1 MKTRVLAAL
10 AACLAPW
17 GGAALAD
24 TGCEMVA
31 YEGRD
36 YALCEARAGDDL
48 RVFQTAPDGRTFG
61 SFSRVN
67 ASLRDEGKVLAFA
80 MNAGMYHPDR
90 RPVGLTIEDGV
101 ETAPIVTG
109 ASSGNFGLLPNG
121 VFCVGGRFAVVET
134 RAFAA
139 DPPACRFATQ
149 SGPMLVIDGDLHP
162 RFLADATSRH
172 VRNGVGV
179 SADGQTAWF
188 VLSADKVT
196 FHEFGR
202 FFRDALKVPNALY
215 FDGSISRLHAPE
227 LGRDDIGFPLGPI
240 VGVAVPR

>member
-1 MKTRVLAAL
+1 M
-10 AACLAPW
+10 
-17 GGAALAD
+17 
-24 TGCEMVA
+24 
-31 YEGRD
+31 
-36 YALCEARAGDDL
+36 
-48 RVFQTAPDGRTFG
+48 
-61 SFSRVN
+61 
-67 ASLRDEGKVLAFA
+67 
-80 MNAGMYHPDR
+80 
-90 RPVGLTIEDGV
+90 GLTSEDGGG
-101 ETAPIVTG
+101 TAASGTG
-109 ASSGNFGLLPNG
+109 ASSGDVGVLPNG

-162 RFLADATSRH
+162 RFLADATSRP

-179 SADGQTAWF
+179 SADGQTARF
-188 VLSADKVT
+188 VLSADQVT
-196 FHEFGR
+196 LHEFGR
-202 FFRDALKVPNALY
+202 FFRDALKAPNALY